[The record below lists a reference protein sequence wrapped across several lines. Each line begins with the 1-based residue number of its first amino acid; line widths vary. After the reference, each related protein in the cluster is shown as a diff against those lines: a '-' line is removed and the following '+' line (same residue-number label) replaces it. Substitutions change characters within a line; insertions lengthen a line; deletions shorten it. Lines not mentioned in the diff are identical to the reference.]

1 MNATAREIKEEWKK
15 AKIKNYPTLI
25 FNECHLLCI
34 RNTYNL
40 YIPTQSWRHTTLR
53 HGLHDSNFKNVVH
66 FIY

>member
-34 RNTYNL
+34 
-40 YIPTQSWRHTTLR
+40 
-53 HGLHDSNFKNVVH
+53 
-66 FIY
+66 